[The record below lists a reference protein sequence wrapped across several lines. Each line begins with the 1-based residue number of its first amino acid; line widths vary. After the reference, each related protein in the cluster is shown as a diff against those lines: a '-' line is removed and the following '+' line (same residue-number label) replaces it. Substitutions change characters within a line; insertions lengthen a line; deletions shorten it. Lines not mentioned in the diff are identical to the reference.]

1 MPSPKLTKLEL
12 RIMEVLWSRGP
23 ISIRE
28 VQEAF
33 PKVRR
38 PAYSTIQTT
47 IYRLEKKKSVRRIR
61 KIGNAHIFEA
71 LISRSSAQRRFI
83 DELLSLFGGMQPV
96 MEHLVDSGRLSLD
109 DVHEAERALQRL
121 AGKEKPE

>member
-1 MPSPKLTKLEL
+1 MASPRLTKLEM

-28 VQEAF
+28 IQEAF
-33 PKVRR
+33 PEARR

-47 IYRLEKKKSVRRIR
+47 IYRLERKNAVKRTR

-71 LISRSSAQRRFI
+71 LISRSSAQRKFI

-96 MEHLVDSGRLSLD
+96 MEHLIDSGRLSLD
-109 DVHEAERALQRL
+109 DVHEAEKALQRL
-121 AGKEKPE
+121 AKKEETQ